1 MFTQLTRASRK
12 RGWLGSVTIVAG
24 LSSFG
29 FAGQAAADTYNFW
42 LKSGP
47 NLPYLVAGTKCAT
60 GSFEFAKSGVT
71 PGAPVSSLSMNISLG
86 CINTGTP
93 AIDLSLTGSLS
104 AVVREINLNGEAQGP
119 NVDGVTGVLTSQ
131 QFTKTCAL
139 SKVATGTQLARW
151 DVTFSS
157 SPGAAGAPGIRTFKL
172 DETSGVCTDGTPDF
186 NTPTTFTLAS
196 DTPYH
201 LYNTVHQVPEPETL
215 WLALAGLGG
224 LALARRKRG

>member
-1 MFTQLTRASRK
+1 MFTQPTHSSWK
-12 RGWLGSVTIVAG
+12 SGWLGSVTIVAG

-47 NLPYLVAGTKCAT
+47 NSPYLVAGTKCAT

-71 PGAPVSSLSMNISLG
+71 AGAPVSNLTMNISQT

-93 AIDLSLTGSLS
+93 AIDLTLSGSLS
-104 AVVREINLNGEAQGP
+104 AVVRDINLNGEAQGP
-119 NVDGVTGVLTSQ
+119 NVDGVTGILTSP
-131 QFTKTCAL
+131 QFTKPCDL
-139 SKVATGTQLARW
+139 DKGVTGTQIARW
-151 DVTFSS
+151 DVIFSS

-172 DETSGVCTDGTPDF
+172 EESIGVCTTGTPDF

-196 DTPYH
+196 DAPYH

-224 LALARRKRG
+224 LALARRKRN